1 MKNKMN
7 LEYVAAI
14 EKTIQNKIKQLEEM
28 KANNAKAQHCS
39 NLIEEINKYRRALTK
54 AKQDMKSPKRR
65 T

>member
-1 MKNKMN
+1 MATVKVTFSTT
-7 LEYVAAI
+7 LE
-14 EKTIQNKIKQLEEM
+14 TLIQKIIKQ
-28 KANNAKAQHCS
+28 KSRITQIVK